1 MGAFRP
7 TIVTRDEAR
16 VTSSPDVWCYVAVTM
31 SRVLIVEDDSTLAT
45 LTAEYLRPQGF
56 EIAIEP
62 HGNHANERAR
72 AFNPD
77 AVILDIGL
85 PGLDGLSVCRQ
96 LRQWYVGPVLVL
108 TARGDEA
115 DEVAGLEIGADDY
128 VAKPVK
134 PRVLLAR
141 LRALLRRNRGHD
153 SALPEAYELRVG
165 PLCVDA
171 SRRTV
176 CLADQS
182 FELTT
187 SEFDLMWF
195 FAQNPGRVLTRDEI
209 LQATRGIRYDGLDRS
224 LDLSISR
231 LRKKLSSH
239 AGGAHLIKSVRGVGY
254 ILAPPE

>member
-1 MGAFRP
+1 
-7 TIVTRDEAR
+7 
-16 VTSSPDVWCYVAVTM
+16 M
-31 SRVLIVEDDSTLAT
+31 SRVLIVEDDSTLAN

-56 EIAIEP
+56 EVAIES
-62 HGNHANERAR
+62 HGSRANERAR
-72 AFNPD
+72 AFGPD

-96 LRQWYVGPVLVL
+96 LRQWYVGPILVL

-128 VAKPVK
+128 VSKPVK

-141 LRALLRRNRGHD
+141 LRALLRRHRGHD
-153 SALPEAYELRVG
+153 SALAEAHELRVG
-165 PLCVDA
+165 PLRVDA

-176 CLADQS
+176 CLGEQL

-195 FAQNPGRVLTRDEI
+195 FAQNAGQVLTRDAI
-209 LQATRGIRYDGLDRS
+209 LQATRGIGYDGLDRS

-231 LRKKLSSH
+231 LRKKLAAH
-239 AGGAHLIKSVRGVGY
+239 AGGGQLIKSVRGVGY
-254 ILAPPE
+254 ILAPPP